1 MTVTDAERR
10 ARLVARHHLG
20 RTASDVTTAV
30 RDLVALHSSDPTSPH
45 LSLWARVPGYATVDL
60 DEALCQDRDLW
71 RLHAMRRTLWVA
83 GAVDA
88 PMLEASSTRKVAAAE
103 RRRILGWLDDA
114 DEITNPE
121 AFIDDLGRRILVA
134 LADGPRSTQEL
145 GDLVD
150 GFGTRVT
157 LGAGK
162 WAQQAPIGPRILY
175 LLAMQLDLV
184 RGTPTGTF
192 RSSQYA
198 WARTDRW
205 FDTVPDRLD
214 VRDAQAA
221 LAGRWLLAF
230 GPATTDDVHW
240 WTGWTKGDT
249 RRALGGLGAVAVT
262 LEDGTEAWLHPD
274 DPGGDPDPAGTVA
287 LLPSLDPT
295 PMGWKGRDFYLDD
308 GFVPEL
314 FDHSGNVG
322 PTVWADGRIVGGW
335 YVRDD
340 GDVTVGA
347 VPLADVGPDT
357 TARIEAE
364 VERLQGWLDVAI
376 NPRFPTP
383 LETRLRVGE
392 A

>member
-157 LGAGK
+157 LGSGK

-230 GPATTDDVHW
+230 GPATTDDVLW
-240 WTGWTKGDT
+240 
-249 RRALGGLGAVAVT
+249 RGGTAVASSSIGPAPSVQ
-262 LEDGTEAWLHPD
+262 LCLSAERAGLRDHAIQQPLRMVPD
-274 DPGGDPDPAGTVA
+274 RA
-287 LLPSLDPT
+287 
-295 PMGWKGRDFYLDD
+295 
-308 GFVPEL
+308 
-314 FDHSGNVG
+314 VG
-322 PTVWADGRIVGGW
+322 LCWV
-335 YVRDD
+335 
-340 GDVTVGA
+340 
-347 VPLADVGPDT
+347 LCK
-357 TARIEAE
+357 
-364 VERLQGWLDVAI
+364 RL
-376 NPRFPTP
+376 
-383 LETRLRVGE
+383 
-392 A
+392 